1 MLTRLLIFL
10 CGISPFLRKTLWRW
24 WYGKLAK
31 QIAVSSWTFMNYGYA
46 PTSRIAEETL
56 KLQPQDEPDRLC
68 IQLYQQIVS
77 PVSLEGKR
85 VLEVGCGRGGGASFL
100 ARYHRPANIT
110 GMDFSSEAIGF
121 CRQRHGTIGNLEFSV
136 GDAEKIPFP
145 DASFDAVVN
154 VESSHCYGNVAKF
167 FSEVLRVLR
176 PGGYFLF
183 ADLRVSAEMKELQ
196 ELLAAKPQWQLVEQ
210 EDITERVAAALSA
223 DDARKR
229 KMISELVPGKL
240 QPIFEE
246 FAGVS
251 GGKVFNS
258 LQKRELLYF
267 RFSFRRNQAG
277 V

>member
-31 QIAVSSWTFMNYGYA
+31 QIAVPSWTFMNYGCA
-46 PTSRIAEETL
+46 PAEPAAKGIL
-56 KLQPQDEPDRLC
+56 KLQPEDEPDRLC
-68 IQLYQQIVS
+68 IQLYQHIVS
-77 PVSLEGKR
+77 PTSLEGKT

-100 ARYHRPANIT
+100 ARYHHPAKMA
-110 GMDFSSEAIGF
+110 GLDFSSDAIAF
-121 CRQRHGTIGNLEFSV
+121 CRQRHGTISNLEFFV
-136 GDAEKIPFP
+136 GDAEKLPFP

-167 FSEVLRVLR
+167 FGEVIRVLR
-176 PGGYFLF
+176 PGGHFLF

-196 ELLAAKPQWQLVEQ
+196 ELLAAKPQWQLIEQ
-210 EDITERVAAALSA
+210 EDITGCVAAALSD

-229 KMISELVPGKL
+229 KMISELVPAKL
-240 QPIFEE
+240 QPMFEE

-258 LQKRELLYF
+258 LQKRELLYC
-267 RFSFRRNQAG
+267 RFFLRRN
-277 V
+277 